1 MDDLY
6 AFPPTVLSMI
16 ENNIA
21 EIKAEN
27 VDNDQPLKN
36 MPSGAVSETE
46 TMHARAHRSADNP
59 FIVMYNT
66 LNID

>member
-59 FIVMYNT
+59 FIVMYNA